1 MEKTVSELILEL
13 KTVLEKT
20 HGDKF
25 TKFYLCKFPDGKWEG
40 LIGIKE
46 GEVRKTG
53 SYYRINDGVVEEEIV
68 NL

>member
-20 HGDKF
+20 RGEQF
-25 TKFYLCKFPDGKWEG
+25 TNFYLCKFPDGKWEG

-46 GEVRKTG
+46 GKVRKTG